1 MTFERF
7 IYLLGAWT
15 FSGGI
20 VWAGFALERLAEKL
34 AKKGGRR

>member
-20 VWAGFALERLAEKL
+20 AWAAFAVVDFIERMGA
-34 AKKGGRR
+34 RR